1 MRQTRDTSILSY
13 RELQPSLGDKHQTVL
28 VAFHA
33 YPCSTDLEIAY
44 HLGFKDP
51 NKVRPRRKEL
61 VDMGLIVDVGVRPC
75 KISHKTAHIWSVVKR

>member
-1 MRQTRDTSILSY
+1 MRGTSLLAY
-13 RELQPSLGDKHQTVL
+13 RELQPKLSDRHQTVL

-61 VDMGLIVDVGVRPC
+61 VDLGLIVDVDVGVREC
-75 KISHKTAHIWSVVKR
+75 KISGKKSHIWSVTKK